1 MSGSLDVG
9 SRLRHCR
16 EEHGLTQ
23 QAVAERLA
31 ALAWTR
37 TGRHVGVNSDMISKW
52 ERGTKPLSRR
62 YQQLFCLL
70 FERPPA
76 ELGFRST
83 VARTVPPTHAASAHG
98 FEVKLLEAAA
108 ILETLGPGG
117 QLLRPKMIQ
126 IWKEDLVNRRTVLKL
141 LGMAP
146 AAAVFGGEPTEPST
160 THRASAAARDP
171 AAFDDL
177 ATQYHRL
184 YHSAAPAALMSPVM
198 AHLALVDE
206 WLRDRPSAGQR
217 RRLLRNRSWVG
228 LLAGR
233 LAFFDMHDGLS
244 ARGYFNLAAEAAKEA
259 EEHLLVAAARGHA
272 AFIPAA
278 EGSFGAGLDY
288 LRGAVHHAEQRRHGP
303 VLSWLHAVESEL
315 QANAGNKP
323 GAQAAIEHAQG
334 RIDTGRTEPLTWFD
348 FYDRPRLAGFAG
360 YAHLCVGHHDRAA
373 QSLDEALRALPRA
386 AVKQRSVFLADLATV
401 HVRTGEIDQACQ
413 VAGQAADAL
422 AHAGYATG
430 TDRLRT
436 VRQLLAPW
444 NSHPGVRTFDE
455 QLTLTAGGT

>member
-52 ERGTKPLSRR
+52 ERGTKPLSQR

-171 AAFDDL
+171 AALDDL

-233 LAFFDMHDGLS
+233 LAFFDVHDDLS
-244 ARGYFNLAAEAAKEA
+244 ARGYFNLAAEAAREA
-259 EEHLLVAAARGHA
+259 EDHLLVAATLGHA
-272 AFIPAA
+272 AFIPAV

-288 LRGAVHHAEQRRHGP
+288 LRGAVHHAEHGTARSCPGCMPSKASCKPTPETNRAHKPRSNTRR
-303 VLSWLHAVESEL
+303 
-315 QANAGNKP
+315 AGSTP
-323 GAQAAIEHAQG
+323 
-334 RIDTGRTEPLTWFD
+334 
-348 FYDRPRLAGFAG
+348 
-360 YAHLCVGHHDRAA
+360 
-373 QSLDEALRALPRA
+373 
-386 AVKQRSVFLADLATV
+386 
-401 HVRTGEIDQACQ
+401 
-413 VAGQAADAL
+413 AGQS
-422 AHAGYATG
+422 
-430 TDRLRT
+430 R
-436 VRQLLAPW
+436 
-444 NSHPGVRTFDE
+444 
-455 QLTLTAGGT
+455 